1 MSVPN
6 PCRGFVFAL
15 VITANLETASA
26 RIGWT
31 LEECVR
37 QYGQFSTTEPE
48 DGSYSFR
55 VGNIS
60 IVARFL
66 HGLVGE
72 MTYRKADKSEFTEEE
87 IKVLL
92 DKNGGGRKW
101 KLGIENQRDQDG
113 NVSSAW
119 VTNDR
124 SLYGVYTE
132 KSATFPKPFL
142 VIITAEQHK
151 ADKQTSR
158 EEAERNLNGL

>member
-1 MSVPN
+1 MRVQMHLAN
-6 PCRGFVFAL
+6 PFGGLAFAL
-15 VITANLETASA
+15 FVAANLETASA

-37 QYGQFSTTEPE
+37 QYGWSSTTYPE

-72 MTYRKADKSEFTEEE
+72 MTYRKADKSQFTDEE

-92 DKNGGGRKW
+92 EKDGGDTRW
-101 KLGIENQRDQDG
+101 KLGMEIIE
-113 NVSSAW
+113 
-119 VTNDR
+119 TI
-124 SLYGVYTE
+124 TE
-132 KSATFPKPFL
+132 MLAP
-142 VIITAEQHK
+142 A
-151 ADKQTSR
+151 
-158 EEAERNLNGL
+158 G